1 VVGCVAQLA
10 VLALPV
16 FADEMTGP
24 SPRSGVHSTVEA
36 RIRRHRAAFPS
47 DDAQREIAVGRLVAA
62 SRDRVRREVMAL
74 STPLPAALGQA
85 LEAELQAG
93 VGGSVERLAR
103 CCQSLQDATAGQ
115 LAPSLR
121 RLFAVIRDHGRLV
134 SVATVVD
141 MKSYAARLDA
151 LLADMADDPSRP
163 GVLNDGA
170 AITRMVAILA
180 DDPLASGLL
189 CNVATDCR
197 TPNVVIDLPVVPLP
211 GLPAQAIHR
220 DVHFSRSVDG
230 AVISSDGAGSLNV
243 GARLAECN
251 HGLRV
256 VFDTGGSGAADLVA
270 RRRRVKVHAGLHSR
284 LDGTVTLTLAEDGL
298 SIAPPTVAVRNT
310 LTLRETSFAARTR
323 ILRKAGGMVATG
335 VIARRLPE
343 ITTRTE
349 HEMQREMCVEITRVM
364 ASASRVANASWVN
377 MRDRMQR
384 DLGAAVA
391 FGGTH
396 VAGAARLSLHATVD
410 AASPAFVT
418 GAPPAIPSDGIADRI
433 DLHLNQSV
441 PTQLADLVGGIRLV
455 ETDFRELCL
464 EPLGLV
470 PEFDEDFTHGAAPSE
485 IRLATFRPLQI
496 SFREGSLGFD
506 VRLDSFTVAG
516 GPVVTRP
523 CRIRA
528 VYAVDYEGGEL
539 RMQRMGR
546 PELATGD
553 ADLDTALMRVAT
565 RFFPLRASATDV
577 TLVNE
582 LLSHAGMKLGQLRL
596 AEQWLGISI
605 HYDPARVIREF
616 MP

>member
-1 VVGCVAQLA
+1 
-10 VLALPV
+10 
-16 FADEMTGP
+16 M
-24 SPRSGVHSTVEA
+24 
-36 RIRRHRAAFPS
+36 
-47 DDAQREIAVGRLVAA
+47 
-62 SRDRVRREVMAL
+62 
-74 STPLPAALGQA
+74 
-85 LEAELQAG
+85 
-93 VGGSVERLAR
+93 
-103 CCQSLQDATAGQ
+103 
-115 LAPSLR
+115 
-121 RLFAVIRDHGRLV
+121 
-134 SVATVVD
+134 
-141 MKSYAARLDA
+141 
-151 LLADMADDPSRP
+151 
-163 GVLNDGA
+163 
-170 AITRMVAILA
+170 
-180 DDPLASGLL
+180 
-189 CNVATDCR
+189 
-197 TPNVVIDLPVVPLP
+197 
-211 GLPAQAIHR
+211 
-220 DVHFSRSVDG
+220 
-230 AVISSDGAGSLNV
+230 
-243 GARLAECN
+243 
-251 HGLRV
+251 
-256 VFDTGGSGAADLVA
+256 
-270 RRRRVKVHAGLHSR
+270 
-284 LDGTVTLTLAEDGL
+284 
-298 SIAPPTVAVRNT
+298 AVRNT
-310 LTLRETSFAARTR
+310 LTLRDTSFVARTR
-323 ILRKAGGMVATG
+323 ILRKAGGLVAAG
-335 VIARRLPE
+335 IIARRLPE

-349 HEMQREMCVEITRVM
+349 HEMQREMSVEIARAV
-364 ASASRVANASWVN
+364 ASTLRDANASWVN

-418 GAPPAIPSDGIADRI
+418 GAPPAIPSDGIAEHI
-433 DLHLNQSV
+433 DVHLNQSV
-441 PTQLADLVGGIRLV
+441 PTQLADLVGGIQLM

-470 PEFDEDFTHGAAPSE
+470 PEFDEDFMHGAAPSE
-485 IRLATFRPLQI
+485 VRLATFRPLQI

-516 GPVVTRP
+516 GTVVTRP

-553 ADLDTALMRVAT
+553 TDLDTALMRVAT

-605 HYDPARVIREF
+605 HYDPAKVIREF